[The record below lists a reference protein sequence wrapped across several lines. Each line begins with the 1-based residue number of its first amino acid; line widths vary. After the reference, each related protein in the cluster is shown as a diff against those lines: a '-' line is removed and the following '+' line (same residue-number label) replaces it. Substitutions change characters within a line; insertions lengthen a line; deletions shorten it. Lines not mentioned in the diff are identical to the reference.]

1 MSKKK
6 VTAVEVAEKSETH
19 GRTRSEAEEGPVNVM
34 TDRRGTQFNPELHA
48 AMEDG
53 TPHADSMGNY
63 IDKAS
68 HYDGAKKAH
77 YGDTY
82 RHA

>member
-6 VTAVEVAEKSETH
+6 VTAVEVAEKAETH
-19 GRTRSEAEEGPVNVM
+19 SRTRSEAEEAPVNVL
-34 TDRRGTQFNPELHA
+34 TDRRGTVFNSELHA
-48 AMEDG
+48 AMADG
-53 TPHADSMGNY
+53 TPHVDSMGSY
-63 IDKAS
+63 IGKDS